1 MQKTTIYFIF
11 IGLIFL
17 SNLAFAQ
24 NSDKPIS
31 EDKIQ
36 SIKKRIQKQID
47 TLQKIHGFVGL
58 NVGFSLPDS
67 RTYGLSTGYSC
78 LAPKTKMKPKDR
90 MLVGGLGKLFFAT
103 MTIQLAKEGKL
114 KLDDKISK
122 YLDNEAWFLRIP
134 NAKSLTIR
142 MLLNHTTGIPEY
154 YEQGDFMQQLRQNP
168 DKEWKAVELLNYIFD
183 KMPLFGAEKSW
194 SYAETN
200 YLLLGIILEKNI
212 DQDLFDEVNNRLI
225 RRLQLTETERA
236 DSRIISRLAVGYSM
250 PKSPFGFEGANVEN
264 GLLKIN
270 PQYEWTGGGFVSNAE
285 ELAIFSKML
294 FEKHFF
300 DEKWLFEMLVGVE
313 ANTGKN
319 HRYGLGV
326 QIRPSAIGTTFG
338 HSGWF
343 AGYLSEAVYFPEM
356 KAAVSVQFNTDDL
369 KKLGKSPYDYASEIG
384 QIIYEVLSTK

>member
-1 MQKTTIYFIF
+1 MKKTTIHFIF
-11 IGLIFL
+11 IGLILF
-17 SNLAFAQ
+17 SNVLFAQ
-24 NSDKPIS
+24 NSDKPMS

-36 SIKKRIQKQID
+36 LIKKRIQKQID

-58 NVGFSLPDS
+58 NVAFSMPDS

-78 LAPKTKMKPKDR
+78 LQPKTKMKPKDR

-122 YLDNEAWFLRIP
+122 YLDNEAWFMKIP

-154 YEQGDFMQQLRQNP
+154 YEQGDFTKQLLQNP
-168 DKEWKAVELLNYIFD
+168 DKNWQSVELLTYVFD
-183 KMPLFGAEKSW
+183 KMPLFAAGKNW

-200 YLLLGIILEKNI
+200 YILLGIILEKNI
-212 DQDLFDEVNNRLI
+212 DQDLFDEINNRLI
-225 RRLQLTETERA
+225 RRLQLVETERA

-250 PKSPFGFEGANVEN
+250 PKSPFGFEGANLEN
-264 GLLKIN
+264 GLLRIN

-300 DEKWLFEMLVGVE
+300 DEKWLFEMVVGVE

-326 QIRPSAIGTTFG
+326 QIRPSMVGTTFG

-343 AGYLSEAVYFPEM
+343 AGYLSETVYFPEM
-356 KAAVSVQFNTDDL
+356 KTAVSVQFNTDDL
-369 KKLGKSPYDYASEIG
+369 KKLGKSPYDYSTEIG
-384 QIIYEVLSTK
+384 QIIYEVLSSK